1 MGVLGKLVPKKSS
14 AAKTMAKLPVT
25 TGEAA
30 LLPSSVPTSSAPVG
44 STAAED
50 PNDVPTYF
58 TAFIILY
65 YTFFGLT
72 TLIYPYVHAVDGPFP
87 NPVAYFTTITTEQA
101 FAFRLFGAALITI
114 VVGPW
119 LDEIFGGAGVSMM
132 AFTRQMMVLNTIFLF
147 MFLYYSY
154 YAPLATGVPMMFN
167 VQAITNGLIFAWNFI
182 EVTDAG
188 MATYYVLG
196 TCGMFGFFAVGLIS
210 VPDLLFGPPSPIAYW
225 TSWNDLAMMT
235 ARSLGLGTPAP
246 SKLPTSLGDTSHTLL
261 TMLPLVPR
269 RMPSSPY
276 FPWCHVAGMFVLFIL
291 GYLYCGKT
299 AGYAK
304 LCTVWNIL
312 LLAFCSQPA
321 YFGGDASVAS
331 MWEIQF
337 VFQVRPEPEPAPSK
351 PSTSASPSP

>member
-1 MGVLGKLVPKKSS
+1 
-14 AAKTMAKLPVT
+14 
-25 TGEAA
+25 
-30 LLPSSVPTSSAPVG
+30 
-44 STAAED
+44 
-50 PNDVPTYF
+50 
-58 TAFIILY
+58 
-65 YTFFGLT
+65 
-72 TLIYPYVHAVDGPFP
+72 
-87 NPVAYFTTITTEQA
+87 
-101 FAFRLFGAALITI
+101 
-114 VVGPW
+114 
-119 LDEIFGGAGVSMM
+119 M

-235 ARSLGLGTPAP
+235 ARSLGLG
-246 SKLPTSLGDTSHTLL
+246 
-261 TMLPLVPR
+261 
-269 RMPSSPY
+269 
-276 FPWCHVAGMFVLFIL
+276 MFVLFIL

-337 VFQVRPEPEPAPSK
+337 VFQIPFV
-351 PSTSASPSP
+351 